1 MAAFT
6 DPMLDTATDL
16 LYCTCSGAELE
27 FKFDDGTTVQALVT
41 EGVDKH
47 EGAVLLGV
55 YASGN
60 KLQHFALQPT
70 RPGVTGD
77 LHLISLLDNGA
88 VLNTRN
94 FAVYDTSSRDLFGN
108 GMLVTASGPGQLVA
122 Q

>member
-27 FKFDDGTTVQALVT
+27 FKFDDGTTAQALVT

-47 EGAVLLGV
+47 EGAALRGVFAKNSKLEHFTVELNWGFDDLKFFCLLE
-55 YASGN
+55 
-60 KLQHFALQPT
+60 
-70 RPGVTGD
+70 
-77 LHLISLLDNGA
+77 NGE
-88 VLNTRN
+88 VINTTD
-94 FAVYDTSSRDLFGN
+94 FAVYDPSARDLFGN
-108 GMLVTASGPGQLVA
+108 GMLVTTSGTGAKLLA

>member
-16 LYCTCSGAELE
+16 LYCTSTGEELE
-27 FKFDDGTTVQALVT
+27 FKFADGTTVQALVT

-47 EGAVLLGV
+47 EGDALLGV

-60 KLQHFALQPT
+60 KLQHFVLQPA
-70 RPGVTGD
+70 RPGYGGD
-77 LHLISLLDNGA
+77 LHLVSLLDNGA
-88 VLNTRN
+88 VLNTTD
-94 FAVYDTSSRDLFGN
+94 FAVYDASARDLFGN

>member
-1 MAAFT
+1 M
-6 DPMLDTATDL
+6 
-16 LYCTCSGAELE
+16 E

-47 EGAVLLGV
+47 EGTVLLGV

-70 RPGVTGD
+70 RPGVTGG
-77 LHLISLLDNGA
+77 LQLVSLLDNGA

-94 FAVYDTSSRDLFGN
+94 FAVYDASSRDLFGN
-108 GMLVTASGPGQLVA
+108 GMLLTTSGTGAKLAA